1 MFWTCVI
8 VVFENS
14 LSCGKFV
21 KSLSQ
26 SLSEDEKELLIVN
39 GPNGSKMLVIDST
52 VYRTAIKLIS
62 NKLQKF

>member
-1 MFWTCVI
+1 M
-8 VVFENS
+8 FENS